1 MGEGVLRAVPGPGR
15 DEGPDDPLMRD
26 LEGGALR
33 RGRLRQGRTLKD
45 VADRAQVFDMIA
57 TNGQMPLSPAARS
70 LMHQAYYDAAKLL
83 HDAYGEAVEV

>member
-1 MGEGVLRAVPGPGR
+1 MTTLGTTLLAEWELALLQMQVDIIALAASHLEERTR
-15 DEGPDDPLMRD
+15 DAEVAQ
-26 LEGGALR
+26 EI
-33 RGRLRQGRTLKD
+33 
-45 VADRAQVFDMIA
+45 ADRAQVFDMIA